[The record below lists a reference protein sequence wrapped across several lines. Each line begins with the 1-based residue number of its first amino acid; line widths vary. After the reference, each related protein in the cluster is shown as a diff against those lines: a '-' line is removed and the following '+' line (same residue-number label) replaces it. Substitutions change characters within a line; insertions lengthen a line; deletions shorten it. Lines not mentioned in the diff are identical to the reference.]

1 MEIGKLTFMPSK
13 IPFEEMLAQSLECL
27 EQGESIDSCLAR
39 YPANASALEPL
50 LRVALTL
57 RYSPQPE
64 LGSAAFGRGRNA
76 LAAFARQQ
84 QVLRRPLINTPKSVA
99 LRQRLPASLAPR
111 LPAPTLARQQW
122 VSPRYA
128 SLLVSVFLLI
138 SLVALLRTISISLPG
153 GSLYRVKL
161 LSENMQGVFSLAAG
175 DRAAWFARQSERRL
189 QEAFQLTQQ
198 QQAVTPEL
206 LQAIDENLQ
215 ATLAATADIP
225 ADQRNDFLL
234 AWLGRLQQLEAD
246 APVAQAG
253 VETLHQA
260 IAQVEAAISIT
271 SWPTLVPTV
280 SLPTNSPTPS
290 ATVEAT
296 STLPVGTALNAMPTP
311 TAEVVDAIVTLPEP
325 LATATEVPT
334 IAVFKTLLPTA
345 TVPVATLAPALTPQ
359 DFDNAVAQPS
369 NGNGSGGGGGSSNL
383 PNQQPENPQ
392 PKPTQFIAP
401 NSVPN
406 TPTWTPTSVM
416 AVVAPM
422 PTLTETQAIT
432 ITPTGV
438 ASGTGTATATRSATL
453 TPTDERTPTPAATS
467 GTGTATPITTATE
480 TTGTPTPTER
490 PTETPSF
497 TLEPT
502 GITPVTPA
510 GTDIPTPV
518 SRETP
523 TPEEFFTVT
532 PTNTPQATEVATPT
546 EVATEY
552 TREPTWTPAETV
564 TPTEAVAPETPTP
577 QATNPPEPTAAPT
590 SETPAPATKPGRHHK

>member
-1 MEIGKLTFMPSK
+1 METGKLTFMPSK
-13 IPFEEMLAQSLECL
+13 IPFEEMLAQSLERV
-27 EQGESIDSCLAR
+27 EQGESIDYCLAR
-39 YPANASALEPL
+39 YPADAPALEPL
-50 LRVALTL
+50 LRVAITL

-64 LGSAAFGRGRNA
+64 LGPVAFAQGRHA
-76 LAAFARQQ
+76 LAAFARHQQ
-84 QVLRRPLINTPKSVA
+84 ALRRPLVNTPKPA
-99 LRQRLPASLAPR
+99 PLQQRLPTSPAPR
-111 LPAPTLARQQW
+111 LPAPTLAGRQW
-122 VSPRYA
+122 GILRYA
-128 SLLVSVFLLI
+128 SLVVSLFLLVSL
-138 SLVALLRTISISLPG
+138 AMLLRSISISLPG
-153 GSLYRVKL
+153 GSFYRVKL

-198 QQAVTPEL
+198 QQAVTPDL

-234 AWLGRLQQLEAD
+234 AWLGRLQQLEAG
-246 APVAQAG
+246 APVAQPG

-260 IAQVEAAISIT
+260 ITQLEAAISST
-271 SWPTLVPTV
+271 ALPTV
-280 SLPTNSPTPS
+280 VPLVGLPASSPVPS
-290 ATVEAT
+290 VTAELTI
-296 STLPVGTALNAMPTP
+296 TLPAEAVINAMPTP
-311 TAEVVDAIVTLPEP
+311 TPELLDVASTGP
-325 LATATEVPT
+325 ESLATPTEVPT
-334 IAVFKTLLPTA
+334 LAEIKTLPPTA
-345 TVPVATLAPALTPQ
+345 TVLVATLAPTATPQ

-369 NGNGSGGGGGSSNL
+369 NGNGGGGGSSNG
-383 PNQQPENPQ
+383 QSENLQ
-392 PKPTQFIAP
+392 PKPTQVTAP

-406 TPTWTPTSVM
+406 TPTWTPTSVV

-432 ITPTGV
+432 TTPTGV
-438 ASGTGTATATRSATL
+438 ASGTGTATATRDTTI

-480 TTGTPTPTER
+480 T
-490 PTETPSF
+490 PSF

-518 SRETP
+518 SSETP

-532 PTNTPQATEVATPT
+532 PTHTPQATEVATPT

-590 SETPAPATKPGRHHK
+590 SETPAPATKPGRQQK